1 MGSALSAPGVWDV
14 SAIHPYHWERW
25 ALVAEEFED
34 GCSGCDL
41 ADPEEEHPFDDFG
54 FECGHLDS
62 EFRAILFGHESHF
75 EMLKC

>member
-1 MGSALSAPGVWDV
+1 
-14 SAIHPYHWERW
+14 
-25 ALVAEEFED
+25 VAEEFED
-34 GCSGCDL
+34 GCSDCDL

-62 EFRAILFGHESHF
+62 EFRAILFGHECHF